1 MANHPEF
8 GLHDSS
14 WFMAFEMEMAPRRL
28 RQFSFASLAL
38 CAVNA
43 QLGVCSP
50 RSAASKRAS
59 LLTEFHNG
67 VGANDKI
74 WGEQR
79 RHRRFK
85 STEKQMDEFSSPR
98 HAQSGLVEN

>member
-14 WFMAFEMEMAPRRL
+14 WFMALEMEIAPLRL

-43 QLGVCSP
+43 QFGVCSP
-50 RSAASKRAS
+50 LSAASESAS
-59 LLTEFHNG
+59 LLTEFQS
-67 VGANDKI
+67 ALARTIKS
-74 WGEQR
+74 GESKDVIGGLNR
-79 RHRRFK
+79 RRMSWMNFL
-85 STEKQMDEFSSPR
+85 R
-98 HAQSGLVEN
+98 HAMLKVVS